1 MDRRVKPADYGKSAE
16 APRLR
21 QPQMPEAKGLELPL
35 LEIRDLK
42 KSFGGIKAV
51 DGCSFDVAE
60 NTITGLIGP
69 NGAGKTTVFNMI
81 NGLHMPDSGAIR
93 FKGRN
98 IEKLEPHQITQRG
111 ISRTFQISRQL
122 NELTVLENLVV
133 QSPSSGLADL
143 FKQSIL
149 GEERERGMELLGFVG
164 IAELAGQPAAKLS
177 YGQKKLMDLAA
188 ALMAKPSIILLDEPA
203 GGINPALLDVI
214 IDRVQKLR
222 EQGMTFLIVEH
233 NMDVVM
239 SICDPVVVMAYGK
252 VLAAGS
258 PTDIQANDNVL
269 EAYLGVG

>member
-1 MDRRVKPADYGKSAE
+1 MA
-16 APRLR
+16 
-21 QPQMPEAKGLELPL
+21 L
-35 LEIRDLK
+35 LEVRDLA

-51 DGCSFDVAE
+51 DGCSFDVEE
-60 NTITGLIGP
+60 NTITALIGP
-69 NGAGKTTVFNMI
+69 NGAGKTTVFNLI
-81 NGLHMPDSGAIR
+81 NGLHMADSGAIR

-98 IEKLEPHQITQRG
+98 VEKLQPHQITRRG

-133 QSPSSGLADL
+133 QSPSSGLMDL

-149 GEERERGMELLGFVG
+149 GEERDRGMELLEFVG
-164 IAELAGQPAAKLS
+164 IAELANQPAAKLS

-214 IDRVQKLR
+214 IDRVHRLR

-239 SICDPVVVMAYGK
+239 NICDPVVVMAYGK
-252 VLAAGS
+252 VLAEGS
-258 PTDIQANDNVL
+258 PADIQSNDAVL

>member
-1 MDRRVKPADYGKSAE
+1 MA
-16 APRLR
+16 
-21 QPQMPEAKGLELPL
+21 L
-35 LEIRDLK
+35 LEVRDLA

-51 DGCSFDVAE
+51 DGCSFDVSE
-60 NTITGLIGP
+60 NTITALIGP
-69 NGAGKTTVFNMI
+69 NGAGKTTVFNLI
-81 NGLHMPDSGAIR
+81 NGLHTADSGAIR

-98 IEKLEPHQITQRG
+98 IEKLQPHQITRRG
-111 ISRTFQISRQL
+111 LSRTFQISRQL
-122 NELTVLENLVV
+122 NDLTVLENLVV
-133 QSPSSGLADL
+133 QSPSAGLMDL

-149 GEERERGMELLGFVG
+149 GEERDRGMELLEFVG
-164 IAELAGQPAAKLS
+164 IAELANQPAAKLS

-214 IDRVQKLR
+214 IDRVHRLR

-239 SICDPVVVMAYGK
+239 NICDPVVVMAHGK
-252 VLAAGS
+252 VLAEGPPAE
-258 PTDIQANDNVL
+258 IQANDAVL

>member
-1 MDRRVKPADYGKSAE
+1 MA
-16 APRLR
+16 
-21 QPQMPEAKGLELPL
+21 L
-35 LEIRDLK
+35 LEIRDLA

-51 DGCSFDVAE
+51 DGCSFDVEE
-60 NTITGLIGP
+60 NTITALIGP
-69 NGAGKTTVFNMI
+69 NGAGKTTVFNLI
-81 NGLHMPDSGAIR
+81 NGLHMADSGAIR

-98 IEKLEPHQITQRG
+98 VEKLQPHQITRRG

-133 QSPSSGLADL
+133 QSPSSGLMDL
-143 FKQSIL
+143 FKTSIL
-149 GEERERGMELLGFVG
+149 GEERERGMELLEFVG
-164 IAELAGQPAAKLS
+164 IAELANQPAAKLS

-214 IDRVQKLR
+214 IDRVHRLR

-239 SICDPVVVMAYGK
+239 NICDPVVVMAYGK
-252 VLAAGS
+252 VLAEGS
-258 PTDIQANDNVL
+258 PADIQSNDAVL